1 MHVYEMNSV
10 NQQFTKTKDIIVNG
24 CKINQGGLFHNSLLF
39 IKSKQLLVNKH
50 GNCVNLIRKTQ
61 NEEFKVEQSQVFIL
75 ISTKMWRQFLQKVHL
90 LFLQYPP
97 LWFFLIKYFYDLY
110 FLPEK

>member
-10 NQQFTKTKDIIVNG
+10 NQQFTKTKDIIVNE
-24 CKINQGGLFHNSLLF
+24 CKINQGGLFPQQF
-39 IKSKQLLVNKH
+39 IKLTQLLVNKH

-90 LFLQYPP
+90 HFLQYP
-97 LWFFLIKYFYDLY
+97 LLLFFYKKNYKIFQGTYQV
-110 FLPEK
+110 